1 MPAQL
6 SRDDPPQ
13 APGPGPVT
21 TVITLFRRAAVL
33 MIEDLVGRLQAA
45 GFPDVSA
52 SFHPVFENI
61 DPGGTR
67 LTTLAARA
75 GMTHQSMGEVVD
87 ALRERGYVERR
98 PDPSDGR
105 ARLVCLTEEG
115 RRLARRALREIAA
128 IEDEWRSH
136 FAEAGL
142 DRDLRSVLQDAVRR
156 PAAGRP

>member
-1 MPAQL
+1 
-6 SRDDPPQ
+6 
-13 APGPGPVT
+13 
-21 TVITLFRRAAVL
+21 
-33 MIEDLVGRLQAA
+33 MIEDLAGRLQAA

-75 GMTHQSMGEVVD
+75 AMTHQSMGEVVD
-87 ALRERGYVERR
+87 ALRERGYLERR

-105 ARLVCLTEEG
+105 ARLVCLTDEG
-115 RRLARRALREIAA
+115 SRLARRALREIAA

-142 DRDLRSVLQDAVRR
+142 DRDLRSVLEDAVRR
-156 PAAGRP
+156 AAAARAIPLIPDVVMPL

>member
-1 MPAQL
+1 M
-6 SRDDPPQ
+6 SREDPPQ
-13 APGPGPVT
+13 APEPGPVT

-33 MIEDLVGRLQAA
+33 MIEDLAGRLQAA
-45 GFPDVSA
+45 GFPGVSA

-61 DPGGTR
+61 DAGGTR

-87 ALRERGYVERR
+87 ALRERGYLERR

-105 ARLVCLTEEG
+105 ARLVCLTDEG
-115 RRLARRALREIAA
+115 SHLARRALREIAA

-142 DRDLRSVLQDAVRR
+142 DRDLRSVLEDAVRR
-156 PAAGRP
+156 TAAGRP

>member
-1 MPAQL
+1 M
-6 SRDDPPQ
+6 
-13 APGPGPVT
+13 
-21 TVITLFRRAAVL
+21 
-33 MIEDLVGRLQAA
+33 
-45 GFPDVSA
+45 SA

-115 RRLARRALREIAA
+115 SRLARRALREIAA
-128 IEDEWRSH
+128 IEDQWRRH

-142 DRDLRSVLQDAVRR
+142 DRDLRSVLQDAVQRT
-156 PAAGRP
+156 AAGRL